1 MDLYHNPEPAFTRWV
16 RESQLL
22 QEKFVV
28 VDIGCQGGEH
38 PRWGFLGDYLEF
50 YGFDPIGEVIEKLR
64 AEGRPHRNYL
74 EIALGDE
81 EGERDFFVS
90 NNTFSSSFF
99 GAGTED
105 LNGYPEIA
113 RGRRTVSMRRLDT
126 LFDGRLVPP
135 ADYIKLD
142 CEGFEPHILRRARR
156 YLKAAKPICVS
167 TETGFNSTLGDLLA
181 ILSEYD
187 LRVFDVNVVR
197 APRPAYA
204 TAVAQQPWTEPD
216 PLSEAPRL
224 QVGSPGTL
232 DVVFC
237 QDFCTGAATETSPPD
252 VDSLIK
258 AMINF

>member
-1 MDLYHNPEPAFTRWV
+1 M
-16 RESQLL
+16 
-22 QEKFVV
+22 
-28 VDIGCQGGEH
+28 
-38 PRWGFLGDYLEF
+38 
-50 YGFDPIGEVIEKLR
+50 R
-64 AEGRPHRNYL
+64 AKERF
-74 EIALGDE
+74 ALGA
-81 EGERDFFVS
+81 GEMQIGNAADFHFRQ
-90 NNTFSSSFF
+90 
-99 GAGTED
+99 
-105 LNGYPEIA
+105 YPSVEVERHDPLVA
-113 RGRRTVSMRRLDT
+113 PPGLMRRLDT